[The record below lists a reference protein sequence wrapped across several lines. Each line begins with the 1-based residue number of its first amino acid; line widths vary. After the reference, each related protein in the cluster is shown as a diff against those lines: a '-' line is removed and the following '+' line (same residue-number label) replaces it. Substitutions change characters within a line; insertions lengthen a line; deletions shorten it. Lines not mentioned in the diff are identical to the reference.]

1 MRLIRFLL
9 VFFLPGGIILLLIF
23 LGIHFNI
30 VAPWIDK
37 IEKVAPYIILA
48 VGVIL
53 SWRFHRSNLA
63 LVIFV
68 LFLSERSLFYF
79 GTGGSFAFGYDNIVL
94 LTNGVLLPLN
104 IALFYLIKKRG
115 LLNPGGIA
123 SIVFILLQP
132 LVVYLLLR
140 MQPDLFNY
148 LPQQLIEQKQLENL
162 PLSQPVLFV
171 NGVIILVFF
180 IGALFDRASL
190 ARGFFWTLVTALL
203 ALIAKSNGQSATLY
217 YCGSGLIIIVS
228 VIETAYAM
236 AFKDEL
242 TGLPARRALNTALHG
257 FNKDYAIAMLDIDFF
272 KKFND
277 RFGHEVG
284 DQVLCMV
291 ASHLRRV
298 GGGGK
303 PYRYGGEE
311 FTILFSGKSKADAI
325 PHLERLRQS
334 IEAAQFGL
342 RDKNRPKKPPKKSKK
357 SKTTAKTV
365 TVTISIGV
373 AESNRSRVKTA
384 SVMKAAD
391 QALYRAKKR
400 GRNCI
405 AT

>member
-1 MRLIRFLL
+1 MQLFRSLL
-9 VFFLPGGIILLLIF
+9 VFFLPGGLVLLVTI

-30 VAPWIDK
+30 VTPWIDK
-37 IEKVAPYIILA
+37 IEKVGPYGILA

-53 SWRFHRSNLA
+53 GWRFHRSSLA
-63 LVIFV
+63 LVIFI

-79 GTGGSFAFGYDNIVL
+79 GTGGSFAFGYDNTVL
-94 LTNGVLLPLN
+94 LTNGILLPIN
-104 IALFYLIKKRG
+104 IAFFYLIKKRG
-115 LLNPGGIA
+115 LFNPGGIA
-123 SIVFILLQP
+123 SIIFILLQP
-132 LVVYLLLR
+132 MTVYLLIR
-140 MQPDLFNY
+140 MQPDLFLY
-148 LPQQLIEQKQLENL
+148 LSHQFLKQAQFENL

-171 NGVIILVFF
+171 YGVILLVFF
-180 IGALFDRASL
+180 MGALFDRGSL
-190 ARGFFWTLVTALL
+190 VRGFFWTLVTVLL
-203 ALIAKSNGQSATLY
+203 ALIMKSHGQSATLY
-217 YCGSGLIIIVS
+217 YCGAGLIIIVS

-242 TGLPARRALNTALHG
+242 TGLPARRALNTAMHG
-257 FNKDYAIAMLDIDFF
+257 FNRNYVIAMLDIDFF

-277 RFGHEVG
+277 RFGHDVG

-311 FTILFSGKSKADAI
+311 FTILFTGKSTKEAI
-325 PHLERLRQS
+325 PHLEMLRQS

-342 RDKNRPKKPPKKSKK
+342 RGKNRPKKPPRKSKK
-357 SKTTAKTV
+357 GKTNPKTITV
-365 TVTISIGV
+365 TVSIGV
-373 AESNRSRVKTA
+373 AESDSSRLKPA
-384 SVMKAAD
+384 SVMKTAD